1 MRRFLIICLAAVFTL
16 PAADAK
22 YDFLEKEKDKTE
34 KKEKKLS
41 KYEKLF
47 KDKKVETSKGLLQST
62 FCGQEKAAGR
72 SPSFTY
78 GTGVSLGSNW

>member
-16 PAADAK
+16 PAADANTIFWK
-22 YDFLEKEKDKTE
+22 KKKDKTE

-47 KDKKVETSKGLLQST
+47 KDKKVKNSKGLTRKSCSWSSQFHLWD
-62 FCGQEKAAGR
+62 G
-72 SPSFTY
+72 SFF
-78 GTGVSLGSNW
+78 